1 MPRPA
6 RGPRNNFDDFE
17 LQNGRSRWNYFFSER
32 TIHSLC
38 KMLATVALCGS
49 LADVPDVPVAF
60 WVRADGKLVAAPY
73 SGEFASW
80 LVPYIIRAKLRFD
93 IMPSGRELR
102 GHP

>member
-1 MPRPA
+1 
-6 RGPRNNFDDFE
+6 
-17 LQNGRSRWNYFFSER
+17 
-32 TIHSLC
+32 
-38 KMLATVALCGS
+38 
-49 LADVPDVPVAF
+49 
-60 WVRADGKLVAAPY
+60 LVAAPY